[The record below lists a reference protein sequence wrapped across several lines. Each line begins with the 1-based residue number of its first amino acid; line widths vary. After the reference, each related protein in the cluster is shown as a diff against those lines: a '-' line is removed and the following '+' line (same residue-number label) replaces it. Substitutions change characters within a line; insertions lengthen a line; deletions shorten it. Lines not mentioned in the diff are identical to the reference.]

1 MRRRHPT
8 HSDAA
13 SSSSA
18 ILKFIHTVQALY
30 LHVQLN
36 WQSSR
41 FPIWLLR
48 DRTSSRAPYGGLTC
62 TAASTVLKTV
72 GAGDRM
78 GIDTSALRH
87 SNLALWT
94 NWQSY
99 RPFKAEFCGIIPR
112 QGHHN
117 LAYQW
122 RISSEEQ
129 NASLSRW
136 RSWVQVPYTSPPI
149 QSLASY

>member
-13 SSSSA
+13 SSRDFFGLKKFRSRHYYASVVQRLVFRSS
-18 ILKFIHTVQALY
+18 K
-30 LHVQLN
+30 
-36 WQSSR
+36 
-41 FPIWLLR
+41 PEMGCR
-48 DRTSSRAPYGGLTC
+48 DPSLAPYGGLTC

-87 SNLALWT
+87 PSLALWT

-99 RPFKAEFCGIIPR
+99 QAFNLEFAGSYPARVTII
-112 QGHHN
+112 
-117 LAYQW
+117 W

-129 NASLSRW
+129 NASLSRQ
-136 RSWVQVPYTSPPI
+136 RSRVQVPYTSPPI

>member
-1 MRRRHPT
+1 MWRRHPT

-13 SSSSA
+13 SSKDFFG
-18 ILKFIHTVQALY
+18 LKKFRSRPY
-30 LHVQLN
+30 MHVQLN

-99 RPFKAEFCGIIPR
+99 RPFKAEFAGPYPARVTII
-112 QGHHN
+112 
-117 LAYQW
+117 W

-136 RSWVQVPYTSPPI
+136 RSRVQVPYTSPPI

>member
-18 ILKFIHTVQALY
+18 ILKFIHMVQALY

-94 NWQSY
+94 NWQSC
-99 RPFKAEFCGIIPR
+99 RPLKAEFVGSCPTRVTII
-112 QGHHN
+112 
-117 LAYQW
+117 W

-136 RSWVQVPYTSPPI
+136 RPRVQVPYTSPPI

>member
-18 ILKFIHTVQALY
+18 ILKLIHTVQALY

-72 GAGDRM
+72 GARDRM

-87 SNLALWT
+87 SNLTLWT

-112 QGHHN
+112 QGHHY
-117 LAYQW
+117 LAYQF
-122 RISSEEQ
+122 RRVERQPVTLEATGSSPVYVATHPE
-129 NASLSRW
+129 SCFVLR
-136 RSWVQVPYTSPPI
+136 
-149 QSLASY
+149 